1 MTIKGVTKS
10 EESIIQE
17 ILKPYKNEFDFFYY
31 GSRVKGNFEKTS
43 DLDILIKGTSKFSL
57 NELETVKTLFDSS
70 DLPYIVN
77 FVDYNT
83 IDEKFYNY
91 IKKDLVKV

>member
-1 MTIKGVTKS
+1 MKIKGVTKT
-10 EESIIQE
+10 ENSIIQD
-17 ILKPYKNEFDFFYY
+17 ILAPYKNEFDFFYY

-43 DLDILIKGTSKFSL
+43 DLDILIKGANVFPVNK
-57 NELETVKTLFDSS
+57 LETIKTMFDNS

-77 FVDYNT
+77 FVDYNN
-83 IDEKFYNY
+83 IEEKFYNY